1 MKTAIFRNIT
11 NKPFTGYWDGKKKT
25 FAPGAE
31 KLLDSSL
38 AEHYAKHL
46 TNQILIEQGEYTST
60 SPNKPDEVPKFKNI
74 FDKICEIQE
83 DEDEDEIIMPL
94 SVNSKESKTS
104 RVPTIVDNKA
114 PQYIGSA
121 DDEDE
126 KFEGM
131 DDETNN

>member
-31 KLLDSSL
+31 KLLDASL

-46 TNQILIEQGEYTST
+46 TNQILIEQGDYTST

-83 DEDEDEIIMPL
+83 DEDEDEMIMPAQ
-94 SVNSKESKTS
+94 ESPRQKI
-104 RVPTIVDNKA
+104 PTVVDNKA
-114 PQYIGSA
+114 PQYIGLEE
-121 DDEDE
+121 DEDE
-126 KFEGM
+126 EFEGM
-131 DDETNN
+131 DDSKNNN